1 MSFSAVAQASETR
14 NANGHRLS
22 VTRRFAHL
30 RRALLDVLHLLADE
44 ARKRLFHFQMKD
56 RA

>member
-14 NANGHRLS
+14 NCNGRQLRT
-22 VTRRFAHL
+22 TRQSAQL
-30 RRALLDVLHLLADE
+30 RRVLVEVLHLRAHE